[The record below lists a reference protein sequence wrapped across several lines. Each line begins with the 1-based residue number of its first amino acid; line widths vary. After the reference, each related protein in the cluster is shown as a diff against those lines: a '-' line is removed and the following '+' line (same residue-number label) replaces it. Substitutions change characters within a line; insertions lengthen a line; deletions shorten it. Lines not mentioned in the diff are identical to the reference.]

1 MKFYD
6 LVPFALTL
14 TPQTIAAAAATLG
27 TDSDE
32 EKE

>member
-14 TPQTIAAAAATLG
+14 TPASIAAAAATIG
-27 TDSDE
+27 ADADE